1 MKAAETSTLA
11 IALALGAQAGAQ
23 SAPQTP
29 QTTFRSSVE
38 LVEVDVIVRDSD
50 GRFVTD
56 LTASDLE
63 LYEDGRRQKIVDFY
77 LVEGAAGAGALGTGE
92 TPDARP
98 AGRRFVFVFDEDHLT
113 GESVH
118 R

>member
-38 LVEVDVIVRDSD
+38 LVEVD
-50 GRFVTD
+50 D
-56 LTASDLE
+56 L
-63 LYEDGRRQKIVDFY
+63 
-77 LVEGAAGAGALGTGE
+77 GAGRELHGG
-92 TPDARP
+92 DR
-98 AGRRFVFVFDEDHLT
+98 
-113 GESVH
+113 
-118 R
+118 